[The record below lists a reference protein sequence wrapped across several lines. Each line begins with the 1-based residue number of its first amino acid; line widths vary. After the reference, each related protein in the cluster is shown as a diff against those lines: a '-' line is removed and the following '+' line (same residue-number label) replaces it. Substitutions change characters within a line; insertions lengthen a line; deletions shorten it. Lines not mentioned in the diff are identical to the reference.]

1 MTKYAYQNIG
11 LDLGVN
17 WRSGI
22 KPGNKFDISSNVV
35 AWWSLSD
42 SISEGTVSATNLNG
56 DFSESR
62 GEQKTLKFE
71 NTAILTVGTDATKD
85 NLNDNT
91 LALTDSSGN
100 TTIFVIKGAQAAAL
114 SGVNI
119 GLNDAANEDAISD
132 ALIAGINAHAI
143 KITASDGSGS
153 AGDTAAHEIILTH
166 DVEGTLT
173 NISGGNM
180 AETNALVAE
189 LSVSSSRS
197 GCASDIPSKNLATNA
212 PKFGNHQKAAITDN
226 SFNFTSGTKDKAFSV
241 SFWAKASGANAGA
254 RFVILK
260 GVSAAAYEYKI
271 GFNSKAPRIALR
283 DGSGNEIQTNFANA
297 SAALSETQWNHYV
310 FTYDGLP
317 STSRNGIVLYVNGE
331 FTPATETNNGSY
343 TFRPYALTKLLVGDA
358 SGNFNGWISNLAFFN
373 TVINKDTAAALYNAK
388 DGIYKEAR
396 NYDKKG
402 SSTLIE
408 EGGSMDPFREGVSI
422 RNGRDIATTARPKM
436 TTGFQMRFTTGP
448 GSKPGRRSSTTLTC
462 YDVLDVGIQIS
473 IISTDGTKKTYLGIT
488 EGHGS
493 IDNGDII
500 KAGDNPGGGVLSSGD
515 PRIGMVALHVGSN
528 ASDAAL
534 MIEQAINSINGN
546 NQGQINKKIEVV
558 RKDGN
563 VFLTQVLPGSK
574 GNTSIVI
581 LGGIGATVVDQ
592 SLTPGKLYQIK
603 TVGNTDF
610 KLLGAKINKVGH
622 RFIATRAALAN
633 SYTGDAEEV
642 RIGIKDSVDSFTG
655 GTDQQKSNST
665 TLFDDTRAPM
675 SIRSSVASTR
685 IIFANSREI
694 DTGNFVIGQTYTITV
709 VGNTDFKQIGA
720 TENIVGTTFT
730 ATGTGEETKAEAKI
744 NVPAGDALHGLT
756 AGQKITLKDS
766 EGTIVDYFISDTGN
780 GDAGVGHVAHLG
792 AVANGATLDDGIT
805 AVRTAGSAK
814 GIAVSFNLAAAL
826 PGGTSQAEFLGLLRA
841 AILHGNGH
849 DGKILVDAAP
859 AEGAGNKTLV
869 LRQQIGGVLGNTRIV
884 SSLTNVTFEN
894 FITGKAFTSRP
905 DSGVVLKIKSSDG
918 TEIEYKGVTSNAA
931 GDKPNGHL
939 SADGVAIFKIDV
951 KPLSKNLEEA
961 INVAHRGKINV
972 TRSDYTLALVQNQ
985 VGHLGNT
992 TVKIHKDKSGIFT
1005 VPKGEITARP
1015 WILENVRVAST
1026 SNLTIA
1032 DINNG
1037 DRIDGVSIETNDRI
1051 LLKDQTTAS
1060 ENGIYVVAASAGN
1073 TLRALDMPTGFHA
1086 NETFVS
1092 VDSGNTNANTGFFCT
1107 SPEAS
1112 DTVGTHSLVFSK
1124 GSFGAFV
1131 NGAGSF
1137 STDITGSHYHGVLD
1151 TTHRTK
1157 GVRQEIFNHEI
1168 EQSDFGVF
1176 EGGYT
1181 GRHQDGTPFSE
1192 SSFVQSTELLNPHTY
1207 VRTSPII
1214 QPVQIETGKRYTIL
1228 KLSYSGDLNNAYP
1241 EPNGSPNASV
1251 TNAELGVASAADAA
1265 GISFVAA
1272 ANGSNTSQANDGL
1285 TKLQEVPLVYDR
1297 HLKPM
1302 IYSTPDSLYNA
1313 SYVYEKEAR
1322 VDVFERTV
1330 GLRSTI
1336 LDLRDFQKDS
1346 SRRPKRFIKSGS
1358 MTTPV
1363 RSRGIGAESNCI
1375 QCVDVRYHDIREAS
1389 LPFYELNLDGDLSTR
1404 GKKIASLPDANGN
1417 PVVTETGTS
1426 LRHLGVNR
1434 LEKIMSQSSG
1444 ARKTNLP
1451 GWAAPISLENI
1462 VSGSWYQTYQAGENG
1477 SYHWS
1482 PNNVGSPN
1490 DSVGTVFQAT
1500 MSKPPLSTYL
1510 VTPFSHRGE
1519 RGQTGSEPKNNKEPY
1534 GTFMESTVDTFYGTP
1549 GAHGRP
1555 SGQSFGVRNRTHSA
1569 DRPFHERTKE
1579 DLVVKSLRQNNIV
1592 ESKAS
1597 MSGSIKLDFPPKLT
1611 DYSKF
1616 DVREPMGHDV
1626 DSVYTDQKSL
1636 YAFYNL
1642 DYQTAASLDLEL
1654 TDLSGNN
1661 HHMRAQIE
1669 EGGEPSDIPLHS
1681 GLNPGWGL
1689 KGSKTFAVPGQMLT
1703 TKINDATSFRFTT
1716 SDGSGNPESDKPF
1729 TIMAWVR
1736 PTVVNT
1742 TAYIVAKG
1750 DYHGND
1756 PHILEWALYRDS
1768 QKFAFELYGYQG
1780 GNIKIDSG
1788 NVASANTWY
1797 QVIVTYSG
1805 NGANTGLNIYVNGQK
1820 INSPTR
1826 AGNYTG
1832 VQAHRHSSVRISLG
1846 NAIDTQD
1853 ASTGEAGGT
1862 TSGAGSRF
1870 FEGQIASVAVWSKEL
1885 SEVSSKGLYHYQIQ
1899 GNFDINLPGKNYSKP
1914 MRKSYTFIDGRKEI
1928 MPGITDIETSGQIIR
1943 VGNIVGGKEVRRGDS
1958 RIGNIAALVES
1969 TPIPGISMLPSLMKV
1984 LEGSINSAT
1993 GHNEGVKDYAVS
2005 MIYDNVSAATDL
2017 KLTFNYDGA
2026 GNTQDTLHNVK
2037 ITIVATD
2044 GTSRTYIGVKNT
2056 WSSPANGDIL
2066 EIGDNPDGAGALE
2079 SGDIRI
2085 GMIAFRATA
2094 STSYGAAD
2102 AIHELATAIESANGH
2117 LGKINVIRISWDGNG
2132 PGHDLDPKEGHIRL
2146 IQVVGGEEGNKA
2158 VTVADDGSSLVTASS
2173 FSGGSDGLVLSRH
2186 GIVPEFIHPV
2196 TSSIPTIEIKETTTT
2211 NTDMVAASRMLYM
2224 TASSVHESGLTGY
2237 NHAQGGFF
2245 TDPHGSRRDS
2255 IAYLGLKRG

>member
-254 RFVILK
+254 RFAILK

-694 DTGNFVIGQTYTITV
+694 GTGNFVIGQSYTIVV
-709 VGNTDFKQIGA
+709 VGNTDFKLIGA
-720 TENIVGTTFT
+720 ADNIVGVTFT
-730 ATGTGEETKAEAKI
+730 ATG
-744 NVPAGDALHGLT
+744 
-756 AGQKITLKDS
+756 
-766 EGTIVDYFISDTGN
+766 
-780 GDAGVGHVAHLG
+780 VG
-792 AVANGATLDDGIT
+792 
-805 AVRTAGSAK
+805 
-814 GIAVSFNLAAAL
+814 
-826 PGGTSQAEFLGLLRA
+826 GGT
-841 AILHGNGH
+841 
-849 DGKILVDAAP
+849 
-859 AEGAGNKTLV
+859 
-869 LRQQIGGVLGNTRIV
+869 
-884 SSLTNVTFEN
+884 
-894 FITGKAFTSRP
+894 TGKAFTSRP
-905 DSGVVLKIKSSDG
+905 DNGVILKIKSSDG
-918 TEIEYKGVTSNAA
+918 TKVEYKGVTSIAA
-931 GDKPNGHL
+931 GDKPNGHFIGP
-939 SADGVAIFKIDV
+939 GVAIFKIDV
-951 KPLSKNLEEA
+951 KPFSKNLEEA
-961 INVAHRGKINV
+961 IKVAHRGKIRV
-972 TRSDYTLALVQNQ
+972 TRSDYTLRLEQAQ

-992 TVKIHKDKSGIFT
+992 SVKIFHDVSKIFT
-1005 VPKGEITARP
+1005 VPKPEFTAYP
-1015 WILENVRVAST
+1015 WTLANVKVAST
-1026 SNLTIA
+1026 SNLTIG

-1037 DRIDGVSIETNDRI
+1037 DTIDGVSIETNHRI

-1482 PNNVGSPN
+1482 PNDVGSPN

-1626 DSVYTDQKSL
+1626 DSVYADQKSL